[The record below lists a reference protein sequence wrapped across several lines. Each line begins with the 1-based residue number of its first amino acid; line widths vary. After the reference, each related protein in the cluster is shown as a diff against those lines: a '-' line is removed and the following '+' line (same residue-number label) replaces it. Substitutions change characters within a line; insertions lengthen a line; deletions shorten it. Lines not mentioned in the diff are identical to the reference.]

1 MSNLV
6 SYFIFLKFTKYY
18 FSCIII
24 ASLSYLVLYICNVK
38 NKLMYAIIFN
48 NILLSI
54 TEYHPFIVLEL
65 NKTPLSSLMVNP
77 KIPLKL
83 ITKITPHGPFN
94 FIRSLLAMISWGS
107 SMEHAMSTKKSITNN
122 K

>member
-1 MSNLV
+1 MH
-6 SYFIFLKFTKYY
+6 
-18 FSCIII
+18 
-24 ASLSYLVLYICNVK
+24 
-38 NKLMYAIIFN
+38 AIIFN
-48 NILLSI
+48 SILLSI
-54 TEYHPFIVLEL
+54 TEYHPF
-65 NKTPLSSLMVNP
+65 NQTPLSSLMANP

-107 SMEHAMSTKKSITNN
+107 SVEHAMSTKKSITNN